1 MSYKFSIGNQ
11 DTAASAVY
19 INGLSALSA
28 SVVSGSDFKGK
39 WTGEGIVN
47 SYISDLAATKLTG
60 QIADARVPASNVTQ
74 HQASITAVGILTGLR
89 VAASGYSNF
98 GTTAGTSG
106 YGFKDNGGTLQFKNS
121 GGSWSN
127 LGTSADLTT
136 NNAFGSTSAHLHQVT
151 GTLAVSGTVESAPSL
166 YVSSADPSVIRVG
179 IGLKSPTHDFDVNG
193 NTRLRG
199 GVVVG
204 RRTKTSAYTV
214 AVDDHIIGVDTSGG
228 TVTITLPDADT
239 FTAGQVF
246 IIKDEG
252 ANAASNNITI
262 TTDTSGDK
270 IDGSNSV
277 LLDSD
282 RASVNIYTDGSANY
296 YIY

>member
-1 MSYKFSIGNQ
+1 
-11 DTAASAVY
+11 
-19 INGLSALSA
+19 
-28 SVVSGSDFKGK
+28 
-39 WTGEGIVN
+39 
-47 SYISDLAATKLTG
+47 
-60 QIADARVPASNVTQ
+60 
-74 HQASITAVGILTGLR
+74 VGILTGLR

-136 NNAFGSTSAHLHQVT
+136 NNAFGSTSAHLQQVT
-151 GTLAVSGTVESAPSL
+151 GTLAVSGTVESAPSF

-204 RRTKTSAYTV
+204 RRTKTSAYTM

>member
-98 GTTAGTSG
+98 GTTAGSSG
-106 YGFKDNGGTLQFKNS
+106 YGFYDNGGTLQFKNS

-127 LGTSADLTT
+127 LGTAATLTT
-136 NNAFGSTSAHLHQVT
+136 NNTLGSTSAHLHQVT
-151 GTLAVSGTVESAPSL
+151 GTLAVSGSAQTTPAL
-166 YVSSADPSVIRVG
+166 YVNSSNYRIGVG
-179 IGLKSPTHDFDVNG
+179 TSSPTHDFDVIG

-239 FTAGQVF
+239 FTSGQVF

-252 ANAASNNITI
+252 ASAASNNITI